1 MIILVKHRK
10 GDLVSTK
17 NINKVVNKLYTDQN
31 DIRIYPAI
39 VLEVYSGYAK
49 AKVKLLSDAKSEL
62 VLLNKSGEKLKVGE
76 NVWVYYQ
83 KNINSGWIG
92 LRNGAP
98 DPLVTDITI
107 EDYKEIGIDVANQVS
122 TTLGKMRDY
131 AVIQGY
137 KCPIIYDDIKWDW
150 CYPDTYISR
159 PKGNY
164 WYHNDEKILTTINN
178 YAGYILDEI
187 TLINSD
193 GNIVN
198 YKEKLHW
205 SILYMGEIF
214 YNFSGNFDDSGVYQ
228 AGCYK
233 YGLMPIVY
241 QYGSNF
247 ANLRIAH
254 IAVNENGINGIFYCA
269 DELKVNLNSIE
280 YDFLMNVIQRQ
291 ELKNENK

>member
-1 MIILVKHRK
+1 M
-10 GDLVSTK
+10 STK

-159 PKGNY
+159 PEGNY
-164 WYHNDEKILTTINN
+164 WYNNDEKILTIFNN
-178 YAGYILDEI
+178 FTDYILDSI
-187 TLINSD
+187 SLIDSE
-193 GNIVN
+193 GNVVR
-198 YKEKLHW
+198 YQERLEW
-205 SILYMGEIF
+205 SLLYNGEIF
-214 YNFSGNFDDSGVYQ
+214 YSFSGHEDSLGVYPSE
-228 AGCYK
+228 CSK
-233 YGLMPIVY
+233 YGLLPIVY
-241 QYGSNF
+241 QYGTTI
-247 ANLRIAH
+247 AHLRIVHVA
-254 IAVNENGINGIFYCA
+254 ANEHAIKGIFYCA
-269 DELKVNLNSIE
+269 DNLRVHLSSIE

-291 ELKNENK
+291 EIKKEN